1 MHMVIWGANLTLWI
15 LTISVD
21 TVFTR
26 DLYFKSSYATGLVA
40 YVGAPTYIIWM
51 MIMHV
56 TDRNDEFSAGQFW
69 ATFVSWLSYMILM
82 IFYSENVIS
91 SLYNYY
97 MIPVVEEI
105 RLKWEQKALSE
116 KAESESSP
124 KSDKH
129 IPDGDEEIDEIL
141 DSWIFDENDWD

>member
-1 MHMVIWGANLTLWI
+1 MHMVVWGANLTLWI

-26 DLYFKSSYATGLVA
+26 DLYFKSSYATGIVA
-40 YVGAPTYIIWM
+40 YIGAPTYIVWM

-69 ATFVSWLSYMILM
+69 ASFVSWLSYMILM

-105 RLKWEQKALSE
+105 RLKWE
-116 KAESESSP
+116 
-124 KSDKH
+124 
-129 IPDGDEEIDEIL
+129 
-141 DSWIFDENDWD
+141 

>member
-1 MHMVIWGANLTLWI
+1 MHMIVWGANLSLWI

-40 YVGAPTYIIWM
+40 YIGAPTYIIWM

-56 TDRNDEFSAGQFW
+56 TDRNDEFGAAQFW
-69 ATFVSWLSYMILM
+69 ASFVSWLSYMILM

-97 MIPVVEEI
+97 MIPVV
-105 RLKWEQKALSE
+105 
-116 KAESESSP
+116 
-124 KSDKH
+124 
-129 IPDGDEEIDEIL
+129 
-141 DSWIFDENDWD
+141 